1 MTMGRNRRGGRCA
14 SAYAAAL
21 RRLPVRD
28 DKPITYGWAV
38 CLRSRFVDC
47 LLDPRPI
54 TLLVDR
60 IHSVSVVPSLA
71 GWSALA
77 IGVVNLF
84 GWLGGIDVLVS
95 IAPGLPKMVPATA
108 LLVLLGAASLLLQ
121 ASPLGHR
128 PRAPAGACA
137 LAMALMA
144 AIMLLSHL
152 LQLPLGPFLAAAAGS
167 QDAVSLSSLPTA
179 VLFLALGLALGLSAR
194 KLRIVAA
201 QSAAMAVALVS
212 LLNAISYF
220 SRDTFLYQVLPG
232 QGVAIPTTLASLALA
247 LGVLFLRPGLGIMA
261 AVTGVT
267 PAGRIVRQALLA
279 AGAVPLVLGAGVAAG
294 LHAGLYDA
302 GTAVILLVWGTIV
315 MLTAIIW
322 RLSLQL
328 HAVETAR
335 RQAEAELHRTLHELH
350 DADRRKDLFLATL
363 AHELRNPLAPMKVVA
378 EMLGRDM
385 RSDPGQLRRMSDV
398 IGRQVDHM
406 VHLVDDLMDVS
417 RVRRGQI
424 VLEQLP
430 VDLNQVLA
438 TAWEQARPLVERK
451 GHGCRIEAEL
461 APVSVLGDRKRL
473 VQVVVNLLNNAAKYT
488 PHGGA
493 IELSLRS
500 AGAQAEIA
508 VRDNGIGI
516 APELLPS
523 VFELFTQAELTPE
536 RREGGLG
543 LGLALVKRL
552 TEMQGGSVRV
562 ESAGLGQGSTFTV
575 VLPLLDAAAPDARP
589 ASMSAG

>member
-1 MTMGRNRRGGRCA
+1 M
-14 SAYAAAL
+14 
-21 RRLPVRD
+21 
-28 DKPITYGWAV
+28 
-38 CLRSRFVDC
+38 
-47 LLDPRPI
+47 
-54 TLLVDR
+54 DR
-60 IHSVSVVPSLA
+60 INSVSVVPRWA
-71 GWSALA
+71 GWAALA
-77 IGVVNLF
+77 IGLVNLL
-84 GWLGGIDVLVS
+84 GWLGGGDVLVS
-95 IAPGLPKMVPATA
+95 IVPGLPKMVPATA

-121 ASPLGHR
+121 ASRLGHR

-144 AIMLLSHL
+144 AVMLLAHL
-152 LQLPLGPFLAAAAGS
+152 LQLPLGPFLAAAAGN

-179 VLFLALGLALGLSAR
+179 VMFLALGLALGLSAR
-194 KLRIVAA
+194 KRRIVAA

-212 LLNAISYF
+212 LLNAISYV

-294 LHAGLYDA
+294 LHAGVFDA

-322 RLSLQL
+322 GLSLQL
-328 HAVETAR
+328 HTVETAR
-335 RQAEAELHRTLHELH
+335 RQAEAELHRTLQELH

-385 RSDPGQLRRMSDV
+385 GSDPGQLRRMSDV
-398 IGRQVDHM
+398 IARQVDHM

-424 VLEQLP
+424 VLENIP
-430 VDLNQVLA
+430 VDLNEVLA

-451 GHGCRIEAEL
+451 GHACRIEAQK
-461 APVSVLGDRKRL
+461 APVPVLGDRKRL

-536 RREGGLG
+536 RGEGGLG

-552 TEMQGGSVRV
+552 TEMQGGRVRV

-575 VLPLLDAAAPDARP
+575 ALPLLGAAPPQARP
-589 ASMSAG
+589 ASMTAD